1 MTNHVMHASSDNV
14 TTCSIAVQ
22 QLVNRNLYAHMPHV
36 RSQLLWLARLHD
48 RLALVSMKLQ

>member
-22 QLVNRNLYAHMPHV
+22 QLVTRNLYAHMPHV
-36 RSQLLWLARLHD
+36 HSQLLWLARWHD